1 MGIKRSEFVEKSYFL
16 TLKFKDTF
24 KDDQISNT
32 KSNVALNK
40 LEAIKPPKK
49 NKLQSL
55 ETQNEVAE
63 EINKMLNQ
71 NRFKPESKVK
81 FLK

>member
-1 MGIKRSEFVEKSYFL
+1 M
-16 TLKFKDTF
+16 
-24 KDDQISNT
+24 
-32 KSNVALNK
+32 ALNK